1 MSQLPF
7 WMLYVEGGG
16 APTFRHDTPD
26 GAKREAERLAV
37 QTGKRVYVLEAVASC
52 VKNDVTWE
60 RSPSRE
66 DDDIPF

>member
-1 MSQLPF
+1 
-7 WMLYVEGGG
+7 MLYAEGGT
-16 APTFRHDTPD
+16 ASTFRHDTKE

-60 RSPSRE
+60 TSPSRA